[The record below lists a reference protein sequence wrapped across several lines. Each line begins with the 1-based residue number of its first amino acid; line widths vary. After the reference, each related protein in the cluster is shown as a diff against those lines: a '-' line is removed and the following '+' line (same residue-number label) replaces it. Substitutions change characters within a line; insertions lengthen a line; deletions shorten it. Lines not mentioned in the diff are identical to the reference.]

1 MNFWPSDSFS
11 EIADWC
17 GIIGLGITLFLTWTT
32 VQIKGQLK
40 RKERLPE
47 QLKALI
53 EYSLLLR
60 GYLDDFEAA
69 DVAIDIEL
77 GAMEGVLI
85 PLQRNLKES
94 DEKEAVK
101 KLVASVLTYRNT
113 KSKANFIEVCS
124 RLRTLSGVT
133 HNTVRELDFE

>member
-40 RKERLPE
+40 RKERLPD

-53 EYSLLLR
+53 QYSLLLR

-69 DVAIDIEL
+69 DVAINLEL
-77 GAMEGVLI
+77 GAMEGILI
-85 PLQRNLKES
+85 PLQRNLKET
-94 DEKEAVK
+94 DEKEAIK
-101 KLVASVLTYRNT
+101 KLVASVSTYRST
-113 KSKANFIEVCS
+113 KSKANFIEICS
-124 RLRTLSGVT
+124 RLQTLSGVT
-133 HNTVRELDFE
+133 QNTVKELDFE